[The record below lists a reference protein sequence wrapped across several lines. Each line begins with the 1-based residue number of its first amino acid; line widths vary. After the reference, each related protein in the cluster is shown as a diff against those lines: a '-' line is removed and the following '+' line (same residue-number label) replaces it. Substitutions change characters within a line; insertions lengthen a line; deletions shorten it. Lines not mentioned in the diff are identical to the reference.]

1 MNSNKIPNLKIAAEL
16 EELINRAL
24 DSSLFPY
31 VKGKSIRIKHIIVRE
46 THFGF
51 LVFDTKNNKEI
62 CKTFCK
68 TSAVAVAKSSAGG
81 RAISLDRI
89 MMLDDIIKK
98 NYNDAL
104 FFKHTLEISSD
115 STRRFVAESRYDVA
129 AVRTR
134 TAKEELDRIIYS

>member
-1 MNSNKIPNLKIAAEL
+1 MNSNKPTNTKIAAEL
-16 EELINRAL
+16 EALINRAL
-24 DSSLFPY
+24 DTSLFPY
-31 VKGKSIRIKHIIVRE
+31 VKGKSIRIKHIVVRE
-46 THFGF
+46 TTFGF
-51 LVFDTKNNKEI
+51 LVFDTKMNREI

-68 TSAVAVAKSSAGG
+68 TSAVAVAKSTAGG
-81 RAISLDRI
+81 RGVSLDRI
-89 MMLDDIIKK
+89 KTLDDIIEK

-104 FFKHTLEISSD
+104 FFKHILEISSD

>member
-1 MNSNKIPNLKIAAEL
+1 MNSNKIKNPKVAAEL
-16 EELINRAL
+16 EELINRVL
-24 DSSLFPY
+24 DTSLFPY

-46 THFGF
+46 TQFGF
-51 LVFDTKNNKEI
+51 LVFDTNTHKEV

-68 TSAVAVAKSSAGG
+68 TSAVAVAKSLSGG
-81 RAISLDRI
+81 RSISIDRI
-89 MMLDDIIKK
+89 KLLDEIIKK

-104 FFKHTLEISSD
+104 FYKHTLALSSD